1 MSLFLLTLYQ
11 KSNHPKTR
19 LYNFRTYR
27 TLVQSYFDTTK
38 MTQAKEGSAVT
49 VSTDS
54 ITIDSSE
61 QLIPIESV
69 QKILNRSRASVY
81 RYANTD
87 PSDLNPA
94 FDSKCLNAEIRNDKD
109 APLMFHPNE
118 VARFA
123 QDVLGIKQVT
133 IEVAQPAET
142 ETHRLLNAVL
152 QELKAVRILLEAQNQ
167 TKD

>member
-1 MSLFLLTLYQ
+1 MVSL
-11 KSNHPKTR
+11 
-19 LYNFRTYR
+19 
-27 TLVQSYFDTTK
+27 
-38 MTQAKEGSAVT
+38 
-49 VSTDS
+49 STDPAINVS
-54 ITIDSSE
+54 ANNITIDSPG

-87 PSDLNPA
+87 PSDLNPP
-94 FDSKCLNAEIRNDKD
+94 FNPKCLNAEIRNDKD

-142 ETHRLLNAVL
+142 ETHRLLKAVL
-152 QELKAVRILLEAQNQ
+152 QELQAIRSLLETQKVDSSVINR
-167 TKD
+167 D

>member
-1 MSLFLLTLYQ
+1 MVSL
-11 KSNHPKTR
+11 
-19 LYNFRTYR
+19 
-27 TLVQSYFDTTK
+27 
-38 MTQAKEGSAVT
+38 
-49 VSTDS
+49 STDPAINVS
-54 ITIDSSE
+54 ANNITIDSPG

-87 PSDLNPA
+87 PSDLNPP
-94 FDSKCLNAEIRNDKD
+94 FNPKCLNAEIRNDKD

-142 ETHRLLNAVL
+142 ETHRLLKAVL
-152 QELKAVRILLEAQNQ
+152 QELQAVRSLLETQKVDSSVINR
-167 TKD
+167 D

>member
-1 MSLFLLTLYQ
+1 
-11 KSNHPKTR
+11 
-19 LYNFRTYR
+19 
-27 TLVQSYFDTTK
+27 
-38 MTQAKEGSAVT
+38 MTQSNDTSAIAVP
-49 VSTDS
+49 SNELP
-54 ITIDSSE
+54 IDAAE

-87 PSDLNPA
+87 PAILNPP
-94 FDSKCLNAEIRNDKD
+94 FDPKCLNPEIRNDKD

-133 IEVAQPAET
+133 IEVAQPVET
-142 ETHRLLNAVL
+142 ETNRLLTAILDEL
-152 QELKAVRILLEAQNQ
+152 QAVRKLLTDRNDEHES
-167 TKD
+167 

>member
-1 MSLFLLTLYQ
+1 
-11 KSNHPKTR
+11 
-19 LYNFRTYR
+19 
-27 TLVQSYFDTTK
+27 
-38 MTQAKEGSAVT
+38 MTQSNDTSAIAVP
-49 VSTDS
+49 SNELP
-54 ITIDSSE
+54 IDAAE

-87 PSDLNPA
+87 PAILNPP
-94 FDSKCLNAEIRNDKD
+94 FDPKCLNPEIRNDKD

-133 IEVAQPAET
+133 IEVAQPVET
-142 ETHRLLNAVL
+142 ETNRLLTAILDEL
-152 QELKAVRILLEAQNQ
+152 QAVRKLLTDRSDEHES
-167 TKD
+167 

>member
-1 MSLFLLTLYQ
+1 MQSYLDILPQITPTTSLKASYMSQ
-11 KSNHPKTR
+11 KSSPE
-19 LYNFRTYR
+19 
-27 TLVQSYFDTTK
+27 S
-38 MTQAKEGSAVT
+38 VT

-54 ITIDSSE
+54 ITIDNNE

-87 PSDLNPA
+87 PKELNPP
-94 FDSKCLNAEIRNDKD
+94 FDPNCLNAEIRNDKD

-133 IEVAQPAET
+133 IEVSQPAET
-142 ETHRLLNAVL
+142 ETHRLLKAIL
-152 QELKAVRILLEAQNQ
+152 QELQAIRIHLEASEEASGGKAANQ
-167 TKD
+167 

>member
-1 MSLFLLTLYQ
+1 MTE
-11 KSNHPKTR
+11 PKVGAAV
-19 LYNFRTYR
+19 N
-27 TLVQSYFDTTK
+27 V
-38 MTQAKEGSAVT
+38 SAE
-49 VSTDS
+49 S
-54 ITIDSSE
+54 ITIDSAE

-87 PSDLNPA
+87 PALLNPPFNA
-94 FDSKCLNAEIRNDKD
+94 KCLNAEIRKDKD

-133 IEVAQPAET
+133 IEVTPPAET
-142 ETHRLLNAVL
+142 ETNRLLGAVL
-152 QELKAVRILLEAQNQ
+152 TELQALRKLLEAQ
-167 TKD
+167 DDR

>member
-1 MSLFLLTLYQ
+1 MTL
-11 KSNHPKTR
+11 
-19 LYNFRTYR
+19 
-27 TLVQSYFDTTK
+27 
-38 MTQAKEGSAVT
+38 AKDSSAVA

-54 ITIDSSE
+54 ITIDSPD
-61 QLIPIESV
+61 QLLPIESV

-87 PSDLNPA
+87 LNDLNPA
-94 FDSKCLNAEIRNDKD
+94 FDPKRLNAEIRNDKE

-133 IEVAQPAET
+133 IEIAQPEET
-142 ETHRLLNAVL
+142 ETHRLLKAVL
-152 QELKAVRILLEAQNQ
+152 SELRAIREMLESDSQ
-167 TKD
+167 KDL